1 MVGVPP
7 SHCIFS
13 INVLRIRH
21 LHQYVIVR
29 IQHGICCI
37 LHIVQFPE
45 LAQKLHECSLKSGL
59 EESLSPSHSGHDVI
73 PRCCTWDFDPW
84 LTCHGLCLPSLVPC
98 SLFSL
103 VWLCACLCFFL
114 YFLRVVSSIPALLN
128 PAWGV
133 DFGIYYGLTNSFVE
147 TKSLIN
153 SYNGWGSSYQYFPVL
168 YAITGFA
175 HFLTGIDTIQLLPK
189 IAPIFGGLTIPIL
202 YFIVYELFKDRNI
215 ALLSSV
221 LLATATFHVY
231 QTSHAA
237 PLTIGHFFMMISLFF
252 FIKFIKKSTYLI
264 PLLCSTALLIMS
276 HHFTMYFYIISITFM
291 LFSYANY
298 HSSLWKKSYLVLA
311 YVLTASTLAF
321 LYWIF
326 VATPV
331 YNSFMSGK
339 LIVSSPYVILFYYLS
354 IILGFLLFMHLKQV
368 KTYLPSLKI
377 KSLSLSLS
385 KKVILIFTALLLS
398 SMIAIQT
405 GVPGVHISLTP
416 IAVAYSI
423 PMLLI
428 ASLSL
433 AGLTLLKDK
442 NGGMLVQGWT
452 ISLIGSFLFSILS
465 AKLMPDRH
473 LEYLIVPLCIPA
485 ALSIHHLIKHH
496 SITEVKSLLAQQT
509 FIHPPQK
516 AKIHLRTIAIPLIIG
531 SLIIANT
538 MAAYPT
544 IDALESLDERVSDP
558 CISVLSWMH
567 GNVSNCSV
575 TASDHRLSMLCWAN
589 GYNIT
594 YGDTNITWYCEN
606 TTQCLLELYQLN
618 VTHILIDDIMRTN
631 VVNVDVGKYYHMTNE
646 SYEKFKEKPFTLIY
660 RNATYN
666 EQFEEVH
673 WIELY
678 EIDYSFILNT
688 ENAKLIA

>member
-1 MVGVPP
+1 MRRFKHPVIKQHRWIIPLLIVTAVA
-7 SHCIFS
+7 IL
-13 INVLRIRH
+13 LR
-21 LHQYVIVR
+21 
-29 IQHGICCI
+29 
-37 LHIVQFPE
+37 
-45 LAQKLHECSLKSGL
+45 
-59 EESLSPSHSGHDVI
+59 
-73 PRCCTWDFDPW
+73 
-84 LTCHGLCLPSLVPC
+84 
-98 SLFSL
+98 
-103 VWLCACLCFFL
+103 
-114 YFLRVVSSIPALLN
+114 SIPALLN

-153 SYNGWGSSYQYFPVL
+153 AYNGWGSSYQYFPVL
-168 YAITGFA
+168 YAITGLA
-175 HFLTGIDTIQLLPK
+175 HFLSGIDTIQLLPK

-202 YFIVYELFKDRNI
+202 YFIVHELFKDRNI

-237 PLTIGHFFMMISLFF
+237 PLTIGHFFMMISIFF
-252 FIKFIKKSTYLI
+252 FIKFIKKSNYLI

-291 LFSYANY
+291 LFSYAYY
-298 HSSLWKKSYLVLA
+298 HSSLWKKSYAVLA
-311 YVLTASTLAF
+311 YVLTASSSAF
-321 LYWIF
+321 MYWIF

-339 LIVSSPYVILFYYLS
+339 LIISSPYVMLFYYLLT
-354 IILGFLLFMHLKQV
+354 ILGFMLCMHFKQI
-368 KTYLPSLKI
+368 KTYLPSVKLRAF
-377 KSLSLSLS
+377 SLSLS
-385 KKVILIFTALLLS
+385 KKIILIFTVLLLS
-398 SMIAIQT
+398 SIIAIQT
-405 GVPGVHISLTP
+405 GIPGVHIALTP

-423 PMLLI
+423 PMILI

-433 AGLTLLKDK
+433 AGLSLLKEK
-442 NGGMLVQGWT
+442 NGGMLVQGWI

-496 SITEVKSLLAQQT
+496 SITEVKSLLAQQN
-509 FIHPPQK
+509 FIHSPQTVK
-516 AKIHLRTIAIPLIIG
+516 AHLRTIAIPVVIG

-544 IDALESLDERVSDP
+544 IDALDSIDERVSAP
-558 CISVLSWMH
+558 CISVLGWMH
-567 GNVSNCSV
+567 GNMSNASV
-575 TASDHRLSMLCWAN
+575 IASDHRLSMLCWAN

-594 YGDTNITWYCEN
+594 YGETNITWHCEN
-606 TTQCLLELYQLN
+606 TIQGLLELYQLN

-646 SYEKFKEKPFTLIY
+646 SYDKFKDKPFTLIY
-660 RNATYN
+660 RNATYS

-678 EIDYSFILNT
+678 EIDYSFILDT
-688 ENAKLIA
+688 EKAKLIA

>member
-1 MVGVPP
+1 MR
-7 SHCIFS
+7 
-13 INVLRIRH
+13 RI
-21 LHQYVIVR
+21 
-29 IQHGICCI
+29 IQHPVIKEHRWIIPLLIVTAVAI
-37 LHIVQFPE
+37 L
-45 LAQKLHECSLKSGL
+45 
-59 EESLSPSHSGHDVI
+59 
-73 PRCCTWDFDPW
+73 
-84 LTCHGLCLPSLVPC
+84 
-98 SLFSL
+98 
-103 VWLCACLCFFL
+103 
-114 YFLRVVSSIPALLN
+114 LRSIPAILN

-153 SYNGWGSSYQYFPVL
+153 SYNGWGASYQYFPVL

-202 YFIVYELFKDRNI
+202 YFIVHELFKDRNI

-237 PLTIGHFFMMISLFF
+237 PLTIGHFFMMISIFL
-252 FIKFIKKSTYLI
+252 FIKFIKKSSYII
-264 PLLCSTALLIMS
+264 PLFCSTALLIMS

-291 LFSYANY
+291 LFSYAYY
-298 HSSLWKKSYLVLA
+298 HSSSWKKSYLVLA
-311 YVLTASTLAF
+311 YVLTASSLAF
-321 LYWIF
+321 IYWII

-331 YNSFMSGK
+331 YNSFMSGQ
-339 LIVSSPYVILFYYLS
+339 LIVSSPYVILFYYLLT
-354 IILGFLLFMHLKQV
+354 ILGFLFCMHFKHV
-368 KTYLPSLKI
+368 KTYISFSKI
-377 KSLSLSLS
+377 GMPSLSLS
-385 KKVILIFTALLLS
+385 KKVILIFTVLLTS
-398 SMIAIQT
+398 SMIAIHT
-405 GVPGVHISLTP
+405 GIPGVHIALTP

-433 AGLTLLKDK
+433 AGLGLLKGK
-442 NGGMLVQGWT
+442 KGGILVHGWI

-485 ALSIHHLIKHH
+485 ALCIHHLITHH
-496 SITEVKSLLAQQT
+496 SITEVKSLLTQQT
-509 FIHPPQK
+509 FIHPPQTT
-516 AKIHLRTIAIPLIIG
+516 KIHLRTIAIPIIIG
-531 SLIIANT
+531 SIIIANT

-544 IDALESLDERVSDP
+544 IDALDSLDERVSDP
-558 CISVLSWMH
+558 CISVLDWMQ
-567 GNVSNCSV
+567 GNVSNTSV
-575 TASDHRLSMLCWAN
+575 IASDHRLSMLCWAN

-594 YGDTNITWYCEN
+594 YGETNITWYGEN
-606 TTQCLLELYQLN
+606 TSQCLLELYQLN

-646 SYEKFKEKPFTLIY
+646 SFDKLKEKPFTLIY
-660 RNATYN
+660 RNSTSN
-666 EQFEEVH
+666 EQFEEIH

-678 EIDYSFILNT
+678 EIDYSFILDNEIT
-688 ENAKLIA
+688 QLIA